1 MTVAR
6 NSWLRIG
13 AALFAAAVLFGSNA
27 AWSQP
32 FPNKPIKLIVGFPPG
47 GGSDAAARLLGAAL
61 ATKFGQPVIVENK
74 AGANTII
81 ATEFVKS
88 QPADGYTLLFVSAS
102 FAINPSLYKLTYDI
116 EKDFTPVGLVALVPL
131 LLITNADSPAK
142 SAGDLVA
149 MAKKEPGKLTY
160 ASFGQGSAAH
170 LAGELFLS
178 MTGVDMLHVPFKGS
192 APAVTEV
199 LGGRVT
205 MMFPG
210 IGSAL
215 SLAKEGKLKGLGV
228 STARRVAAAPDIPP
242 VAESGVPGFEIAT
255 WESVQ
260 APAGTP
266 PDVVAKINAAMK
278 EVLATKELREKL
290 VAIGLEP
297 DGTKSP
303 AETAAF
309 VKSEMQKFGK
319 LVKERN
325 IKVE

>member
-1 MTVAR
+1 MSDIRRSLLRLLAVAT
-6 NSWLRIG
+6 LG
-13 AALFAAAVLFGSNA
+13 AGCLFNAGIAAA
-27 AWSQP
+27 QY
-32 FPNKPIKLIVGFPPG
+32 PNKPIKLIVGFPPG

-61 ATKFGQPVIVENK
+61 ATKFGQPVVVENK

-116 EKDFTPVGLVALVPL
+116 EKDFTPVGLVAVVPL

-142 SAGDLVA
+142 SAADLVA
-149 MAKKEPGKLTY
+149 MAKKDPGKLTY

-170 LAGELFLS
+170 LAGEMFLW
-178 MTGVDMLHVPFKGS
+178 MTGTDMLHVPFKGS

-215 SLAKEGKLKGLGV
+215 TLAKEGKLKGLGV
-228 STARRVAAAPDIPP
+228 STPKRVAAAPEIPP
-242 VAESGVPGFEIAT
+242 VAESGVPGFDIAT

-278 EVLATKELREKL
+278 EVLASKELREKL
-290 VAIGLEP
+290 IAIGLEP

-303 AETAAF
+303 AEMTAF
-309 VKSEMQKFGK
+309 VRSEMQKFGK

>member
-1 MTVAR
+1 MPRATAAR
-6 NSWLRIG
+6 LARFALLVL
-13 AALFAAAVLFGSNA
+13 AAFAAFASPFAAA
-27 AWSQP
+27 QY
-32 FPNKPIKLIVGFPPG
+32 PNKPVKLIVGFPPG
-47 GGSDAAARLLGAAL
+47 GGSDAAARLLADAL
-61 ATKFGQPVIVENK
+61 SKKMGQPWVVENK

-131 LLITNADSPAK
+131 LLITGPDSPAK
-142 SAGDLVA
+142 NVGDLVA
-149 MAKKEPGKLTY
+149 AAKKDPGKLTY

-170 LAGELFLS
+170 LAGELFQA
-178 MTGVDMLHVPFKGS
+178 MTGTEMLHVPFKGS

-210 IGSAL
+210 IGSAM
-215 SLAKEGKLKGLGV
+215 SLAKDGKLKGLAV
-228 STARRVAAAPDIPP
+228 STGKRVAADPSIPT
-242 VAESGVPGFEIAT
+242 VMESGVPGFEIST

-266 PDVVAKINAAMK
+266 PAIVAQINAAMK
-278 EVLATKELREKL
+278 EVLQQKELRDRL
-290 VAIGLEP
+290 IAIGLEP

-303 AETAAF
+303 AETAAW
-309 VKSEMQKFGK
+309 VKSEREKFGR
-319 LVKERN
+319 LVRDRN
-325 IKVE
+325 IKVD